1 MDMKV
6 EMLWTRLYQ
15 QLTWKR
21 IPYLRCQ
28 KEEGS
33 DNEDI
38 KVVERNVFA
47 VPLKRKSQQTCCK
60 QLTQKKQRKATNTR
74 QETSQGEQCKT
85 SQLPAK
91 ATLSR
96 STSELVDTMSCDAE
110 ESACRVKA
118 KKDELAPGADNCL
131 NQAVARK
138 TKGLLV
144 REKKKKNAREGKT
157 WRESEVDNP
166 QKSQLQHQEDGKEA
180 AATVTEPQTEVL
192 HIDDLPQTAQ
202 FKTLHSPAGHTS
214 DTHTDLLCE
223 ETIVKKRKKKKKD
236 KDRSRS
242 QEEVQGMNVTEGP
255 LNEDSMLR
263 QEEGDTSDLKEKK
276 RKKREAAAE
285 NVNNLEFD
293 LRVEDSVSSLSTEHG
308 GKKKKKKSKR
318 RENEE
323 EQQQSSA
330 VSEPLNDNAEI
341 QKKHKKRRKEEGIVV
356 AEEGN
361 CLAASEQTLESSFVK
376 RKKHKKKKHSSSKEA
391 SQHGRSSPVECVD
404 GSSVNDA
411 VETVET
417 SPKKTKKKKKKT
429 LIEGVDNSFDSEENK
444 KFLNE
449 DDILKTVEGLADQN
463 AEVRVRKKK
472 KKKRSEDNMVQ
483 SGDSMS
489 VQEKSSSVLCAD
501 PESSPSLKA
510 YVWGAEKPGVS
521 AGNLEAESEEVSGNL
536 EISNNEDRERKEEN
550 VESAE
555 WCGKKIITR
564 TKKKNQ
570 TQGVR
575 GPHVESQTQGGKR
588 TRAGNE
594 AELMTP
600 VESFESAADAGLSST
615 DGAVVLRKKRK
626 LEDAACRVMHESPT
640 AETEETG
647 STPSETP
654 IHIREKKKK
663 ERVKHTD
670 NLSFEVNS
678 LTESAY
684 LEPKVDNKKEK
695 ERTTQSAEHN
705 ITPSSP
711 ILSGTSFLKP
721 QMSSDRLMKHTKV
734 KRKLHNPNEDFL
746 TDF

>member
-1 MDMKV
+1 MTGLNNSGVFDTFDESCNLLLQISPPQYVEKVSRYLASSNGQNEVSCNPTEEYSDSGDSLFITQKPAPLPVRSSTTRYNRGSYPTPPTDLAESEDDLRSSASHGVSKTDKRKKKLPAYSFPFLAERKSKRRSKHSQSLHNKILHNSAMGGFFKCVQKMWHGYGSRDVVDSSLPTVDSSLPTVDM
-6 EMLWTRLYQ
+6 ETDPISPLSEEE
-15 QLTWKR
+15 
-21 IPYLRCQ
+21 
-28 KEEGS
+28 EEGS
-33 DNEDI
+33 GNEDI

-47 VPLKRKSQQTCCK
+47 VPLKRKSQQTFCK
-60 QLTQKKQRKATNTR
+60 QLTRKKQRKATNTR

-96 STSELVDTMSCDAE
+96 STSELVDTMNCDSE

-118 KKDELAPGADNCL
+118 EAH
-131 NQAVARK
+131 K

-144 REKKKKNAREGKT
+144 GEKKKKNAREGKT
-157 WRESEVDNP
+157 WGESEVDNP
-166 QKSQLQHQEDGKEA
+166 QKSQLRHKEDGKEA

-202 FKTLHSPAGHTS
+202 FKTLHSPAGRTS

-223 ETIVKKRKKKKKD
+223 ETMAKKKKKD

-242 QEEVQGMNVTEGP
+242 QEEVQGMNVTERP

-285 NVNNLEFD
+285 NVNNLGFD
-293 LRVEDSVSSLSTEHG
+293 LRVEVSSLSTENG
-308 GKKKKKKSKR
+308 GKKKKSKR
-318 RENEE
+318 RDNEE
-323 EQQQSSA
+323 EQRQSSA
-330 VSEPLNDNAEI
+330 VPEPFNDNAEM
-341 QKKHKKRRKEEGIVV
+341 QKKHKKHKKRRKEEGIVV

-411 VETVET
+411 VET
-417 SPKKTKKKKKKT
+417 SPKKTKKKKT
-429 LIEGVDNSFDSEENK
+429 LIEGVDNSSDSEEK
-444 KFLNE
+444 KKVLNE

-489 VQEKSSSVLCAD
+489 VQDKSSSILCAD
-501 PESSPSLKA
+501 PESSLKA

-536 EISNNEDRERKEEN
+536 EISNNEDRK
-550 VESAE
+550 
-555 WCGKKIITR
+555 
-564 TKKKNQ
+564 
-570 TQGVR
+570 
-575 GPHVESQTQGGKR
+575 
-588 TRAGNE
+588 
-594 AELMTP
+594 
-600 VESFESAADAGLSST
+600 
-615 DGAVVLRKKRK
+615 KKRK
-626 LEDAACRVMHESPT
+626 
-640 AETEETG
+640 G
-647 STPSETP
+647 
-654 IHIREKKKK
+654 
-663 ERVKHTD
+663 
-670 NLSFEVNS
+670 
-678 LTESAY
+678 
-684 LEPKVDNKKEK
+684 
-695 ERTTQSAEHN
+695 
-705 ITPSSP
+705 
-711 ILSGTSFLKP
+711 
-721 QMSSDRLMKHTKV
+721 
-734 KRKLHNPNEDFL
+734 KRKMLEVQNGVGKKS
-746 TDF
+746 